1 MKRKLLFAMLC
12 IVSVLGL
19 KAQTWNPSS
28 LTDGGK
34 YVFYNVGSGRY
45 FGPGNS
51 WGTQASL
58 IECSHYNTVHK
69 QSDGVYKIESQVSN
83 GGTNYYFTGSYMDGA
98 AVNVTIKDDG
108 NGIFTMSDGGTNYY
122 GYNGSSTVLAS
133 NLTDPTN
140 ANAQW
145 KIMAYDAVYADAS
158 ELNPVD
164 VTYMILDATF
174 DRNNRN
180 GGGSNNDLGNKWTM
194 EASNQNLCG
203 GDNTNC
209 CAESW
214 QSAFT
219 LSQTITVPNGY
230 YKLRAQAALTEY
242 TVTGAN
248 FPVVYATSGANTVST
263 PFLTMQ
269 NGENSMSAMSTQ
281 FTNGNYFT
289 NYTDVITVSNG
300 SLTVGTKGTRTDTW
314 CIWDNFQLLYM
325 GPIDLSAYETELANA
340 VSAAE
345 AYESQLPAAVYANI
359 ASVIT
364 AQNQSWS
371 TEEDYSAAITAINN
385 AVSTYATS
393 AIIADYARYNS
404 IKTAAKAI
412 SNDVNTTSADAAV
425 AAATTTDA
433 IDAAIVTLREAL
445 GTYLTGA
452 GIEND
457 EIDLTAALID
467 NASPG
472 TAGNTNYWTNSN
484 NPGLQYNL
492 YEFYNIESASSKQ
505 TIATELPVGYYR
517 MTVIGYTRTGYNGY
531 FYAGDNQQ
539 TLVGVAKETVNDR
552 NGGNSWIALGN
563 GVNEMIFNL
572 TSATSDLEIG
582 INSGNASGDKWTCWR
597 SFKLEYLGTAPLVMF
612 QQNLADAATAANAH
626 ATALDG
632 TIPTAAKTAY
642 TSAISTA
649 AADNTTVDKCLASI
663 AAIET
668 ATATADALVAPYA
681 KYSSLQSSV
690 QALYDVSN
698 YEELVSGSHST
709 LGSALSTAATN
720 VADATDID
728 GIESV
733 ISTLKAAGVTYAG
746 AANPTEDATFN
757 LTFMLT
763 NPDLTNC
770 TGWAPADGWYTDQE
784 FAGQNSQVMND
795 NDAVA
800 NTADPSLFAMYEYW
814 SGNKEAT
821 SGYTVYLKVTL
832 PEGTYRMDALC
843 LAGYGSGNRF
853 SSGQN
858 ITFSANDIDGTS
870 INTTTLEPATIEF
883 VQTSEGLVKIG
894 LKAHSG
900 NTSNWMG
907 IGYVEL
913 YKVPAADPVVLDESA
928 EYDYSYS
935 GAATAKLTRTIYAG
949 FNTVMLPFSLS
960 ADEMETVFGSGTLY
974 QFDDADAGVL
984 NFTTSSTLQ
993 ANTPYLYKADA
1004 SKDIDELSIEG
1015 RTFVAAAS
1023 AQVVDAGTDYNFVG
1037 TYTPY
1042 AKGESPIVVGTDYV
1056 LGSDNCFHQA
1066 TVKNAL
1072 KAFRAYIQ
1080 ANEASEV
1087 RALRIVLD
1095 DEVTAIEAIDNK
1107 ALSGNAAIYN
1117 VAGQRVNKAVKGLY
1131 IVNGKKVVIK

>member
-19 KAQTWNPSS
+19 KAQF
-28 LTDGGK
+28 TDGGK
-34 YVFYNVGSGRY
+34 YVFQNVGSGRY
-45 FGPGNS
+45 LAPGNS

-58 IECSHYNTVHK
+58 IETSHFNTVHL
-69 QSDGVYKIESQVSN
+69 SNGRYKLESQVSN
-83 GGTNYYFTGSYMDGA
+83 GGTSYYVGVNGDNLLFMDNGGSEFTIEEVTTGVYTISVNGTYLGYDGSTTKCSHELADA
-98 AVNVTIKDDG
+98 S
-108 NGIFTMSDGGTNYY
+108 SD
-122 GYNGSSTVLAS
+122 
-133 NLTDPTN
+133 N
-140 ANAQW
+140 AKW
-145 KIMAYDAVYADAS
+145 KIMAYDAVYADAR
-158 ELNPVD
+158 EDNPVD
-164 VTYMILDATF
+164 LTYMILCSNF
-174 DRNNRN
+174 DRNHR
-180 GGGSNNDLGNKWTM
+180 SASAWTM
-194 EASNQNLCG
+194 NASNQNLSG
-203 GDNTNC
+203 GDNTNR

-214 QSAFT
+214 RSTFT

-300 SLTVGTKGTRTDTW
+300 SLTVGVKGTRTDTW

-325 GPIDLSAYETELANA
+325 GPIDLSVYETELANA

-425 AAATTTDA
+425 AEATTTNA

-612 QQNLADAATAANAH
+612 QQNLADAAETANAH

-681 KYSSLQSSV
+681 KYSSLHSSV

-720 VADATDID
+720 VEDATDVA

-733 ISTLKAAGVTYAG
+733 ISTLKTAGVTYAG

-832 PEGTYRMDALC
+832 PEGTYRMDALA
-843 LAGYGSGNRF
+843 LAGWGYQARYNGGTK
-853 SSGQN
+853 N
-858 ITFSANDIDGTS
+858 ITFSAGDVDGTS
-870 INTTTLEPATIEF
+870 ITTATLEPATLDF
-883 VQTSEGLVKIG
+883 VQASAGEVKIG
-894 LKAHSG
+894 LKAHEG
-900 NTSNWMG
+900 NQTNWMG

-913 YKVPAADPVVLDESA
+913 YKVPAAAPVVLDESA

-960 ADEMETVFGSGTLY
+960 AGEMETVFGSGTLY

-1004 SKDIDELSIEG
+1004 DKDINELAIEG

-1107 ALSGNAAIYN
+1107 ALSGNVAIYN